1 MKNQTTT
8 ALILVVLI
16 SLFSIRNLQI
26 TQTDRGTH
34 ITLGKVSLAFN
45 ESTYTHPIIIS
56 DACSMLLKE
65 SREYANHIR
74 TATLEKLPDEHR
86 YEIETD
92 IKMLSST
99 YDQKNPP
106 RIFQVKEYLYE
117 LEGSIPELNNQHI
130 KE

>member
-86 YEIETD
+86 YEVET
-92 IKMLSST
+92 IINKLTST
-99 YDQKNPP
+99 YDQKSPQ
-106 RIFQVKEYLYE
+106 RIFQIDEFLHE
-117 LEGSIPELNNQHI
+117 LEGSIPDLNTQHL